1 MLDIAS
7 LKGMSQEEQLKAAAE
22 YAGVPVG
29 YVSGQWKQ
37 ESNQGQHPTM
47 IGPATKWGTAKGHFQ
62 VLDDT
67 HAKIEQRLGKKL
79 DRFDFTESLAGYAE
93 IMKENMARYGN
104 ADDAVNAYHGGWNK
118 KNWGPVTKDYLTKVK
133 GYAGVAGDAALGQPS
148 GVPASKRNPTGISTE
163 Q

>member
-1 MLDIAS
+1 MLDIAA
-7 LKGMSQEEQLKAAAE
+7 LKGMAQEEQLKAAAG

-47 IGPATKWGTAKGHFQ
+47 IGPSTKWGTAKGHFQ

-79 DRFDFTESLAGYAE
+79 DRFDFTEALVGYAE
-93 IMKENMARYGN
+93 IMRENVQRYGN
-104 ADDAVNAYHGGWNK
+104 PDDAVNAYHGGWNK
-118 KNWGPVTKDYLTKVK
+118 KNWGPVTKDYLTKVT
-133 GYAGVAGDAALGQPS
+133 GYAGVVMP
-148 GVPASKRNPTGISTE
+148 P
-163 Q
+163 